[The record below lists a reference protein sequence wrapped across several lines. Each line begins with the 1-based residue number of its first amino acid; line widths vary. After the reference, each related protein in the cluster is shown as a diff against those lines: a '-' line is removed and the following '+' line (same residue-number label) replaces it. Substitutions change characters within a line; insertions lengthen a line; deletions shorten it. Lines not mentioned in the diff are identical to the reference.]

1 MTIARI
7 AAPLQN
13 LARGE
18 SKIRVCMVIFF
29 VGILTGLAVQPDARA
44 QSAPNRP
51 SWLVAINHVGLMTD
65 DLEKT
70 AKFYRDTFGLTE
82 GIPLRDNP
90 QGPAVLHFLQFSSET
105 FLELQRADARR
116 PAGTF
121 DHIALEVNDMAAAI
135 SALRQRGL
143 KVEDRREGRTLSGLS
158 NVYGPHGE
166 RIELIDIGPKSA
178 LRRAANSWSGR

>member
-1 MTIARI
+1 M
-7 AAPLQN
+7 
-13 LARGE
+13 
-18 SKIRVCMVIFF
+18 RVFMAIFF
-29 VGILTGLAVQPDARA
+29 VGILTGLALQPGAAA
-44 QSAPNRP
+44 QSTRP
-51 SWLVAINHVGLMTD
+51 KWLVAINHVGLMTD
-65 DLEKT
+65 DLEGT
-70 AKFYRDTFGLTE
+70 AKFYQETLGLSE
-82 GIPLRDNP
+82 GIPLRDSP
-90 QGPAVLHFLQFSSET
+90 QGPPVLHFLQFSRET

-166 RIELIDIGPKSA
+166 RIELIDIGPNSS